1 MEYESPDSELTRQI
15 IGSAIEVHKTIGP
28 GLKEEVYELALEWE
42 LRQKGIPVRRQVKCP
57 VVYKGVRLATT
68 REDKAIDLLVD
79 ERVVVE
85 LKATLVMEPVFRAQC
100 LTYVKMMGLKTGLVL
115 NFGRTTLK
123 DGLAHIV
130 NTSTSASI
138 VTPCENDS
146 PRLCVSVP
154 SALMPAAA
162 KRSA

>member
-1 MEYESPDSELTRQI
+1 MRAETTERCRGLQRGGNEDAETRRRKMEYESPDSELTRQI
-15 IGSAIEVHKTIGP
+15 IGCAIEVHKTIGP

-85 LKATLVMEPVFRAQC
+85 LKATPVME
-100 LTYVKMMGLKTGLVL
+100 
-115 NFGRTTLK
+115 
-123 DGLAHIV
+123 
-130 NTSTSASI
+130 SASI
-138 VTPCENDS
+138 VMPVENDS